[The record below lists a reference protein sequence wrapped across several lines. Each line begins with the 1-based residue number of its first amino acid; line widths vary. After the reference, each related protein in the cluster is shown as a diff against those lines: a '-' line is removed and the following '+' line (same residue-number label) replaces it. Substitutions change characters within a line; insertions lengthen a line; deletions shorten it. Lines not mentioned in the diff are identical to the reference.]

1 MDRGENEKRLDELK
15 ATIKENEG
23 RLQNLQST
31 AFQLANY
38 YFVFQGVILTA
49 ICNGVTSLRCS
60 DRWFLFTVSLLAT
73 ILNLVALCIKGL
85 KYLRT
90 KTQQDEN
97 WCEYNELEKRGT
109 QVNRDSTNA
118 LHFLVAGIF
127 FAGKMIFR
135 SNMGMINVSNFVK
148 VAAGA
153 SGSVVNS
160 SFGLVIKIQLKAC
173 GGCSIGKCVK

>member
-1 MDRGENEKRLDELK
+1 MDRGENEKRLEELK

-97 WCEYNELEKRGT
+97 WCECNELEKSRT
-109 QVNRDSTNA
+109 QMNQDSTNV
-118 LHFLVAGIF
+118 LPTTKDDLQKQLGDDKCIELCQ
-127 FAGKMIFR
+127 G
-135 SNMGMINVSNFVK
+135 
-148 VAAGA
+148 
-153 SGSVVNS
+153 GSRCIRV
-160 SFGLVIKIQLKAC
+160 C
-173 GGCSIGKCVK
+173 GEF